1 MLPLSKIEEAGMV
14 MDAILHEKLKTVFSD
29 NGYVIYDEAVEDQL
43 EIDSLQFLSIMC
55 DIESQFDIE
64 IPDEKVMISQLGT
77 LDQIINVVRDG
88 LKLKEH

>member
-1 MLPLSKIEEAGMV
+1 MV

-64 IPDEKVMISQLGT
+64 IPDEFLVADN
-77 LDQIINVVRDG
+77 LDTYNDVVKMVEDILKGRSING
-88 LKLKEH
+88 

>member
-64 IPDEKVMISQLGT
+64 IPDEFLVDVVKMVEDILKGRS
-77 LDQIINVVRDG
+77 ING
-88 LKLKEH
+88 

>member
-1 MLPLSKIEEAGMV
+1 MV
-14 MDAILHEKLKTVFSD
+14 MDAILHEKLKMVFSD

-64 IPDEKVMISQLGT
+64 IPDEFLVADN
-77 LDQIINVVRDG
+77 LDTYNDVVKMVEDILKGRSING
-88 LKLKEH
+88 

>member
-55 DIESQFDIE
+55 DIE
-64 IPDEKVMISQLGT
+64 IPDEFLVADN
-77 LDQIINVVRDG
+77 LDTYNDVVKMVEDILKGRSING
-88 LKLKEH
+88 